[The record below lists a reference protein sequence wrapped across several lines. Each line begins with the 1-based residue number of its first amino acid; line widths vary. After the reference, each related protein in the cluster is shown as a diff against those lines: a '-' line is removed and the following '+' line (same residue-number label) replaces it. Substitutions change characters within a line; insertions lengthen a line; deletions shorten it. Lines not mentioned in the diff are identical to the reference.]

1 MKIQK
6 SIDFVSSNKNQLKM
20 EIGRNVSFTRVT
32 KTLKYLEINIIW
44 KDRIYMKNTENLIEG

>member
-6 SIDFVSSNKNQLKM
+6 SIDFVSSNKNQLEM

-32 KTLKYLEINIIW
+32 KTLKIFRNKYN
-44 KDRIYMKNTENLIEG
+44 MEGQDLYEEH

>member
-6 SIDFVSSNKNQLKM
+6 SIDFVSSNKNQLEM

-44 KDRIYMKNTENLIEG
+44 QDRIYMKNIENLIEG